1 MYIFQSQEDLWLSS
15 AQKLTNIIKQII
27 EFAKM
32 VPGFMKF
39 AQDDQIALLKRGK
52 NTIIVRILIIF
63 DMRIMSSKFVFNW
76 LHNYLNDII
85 FSSGLRNRSYSDE
98 QILRFITKCCTVP
111 RHYVTNGSLFNNWR
125 YFRDETG
132 YSNIWIC

>member
-1 MYIFQSQEDLWLSS
+1 MWLSS

-52 NTIIVRILIIF
+52 NIKTWPIIKLGRGINRLFATNVSHWFVTYESYMILC
-63 DMRIMSSKFVFNW
+63 
-76 LHNYLNDII
+76 
-85 FSSGLRNRSYSDE
+85 SGL
-98 QILRFITKCCTVP
+98 
-111 RHYVTNGSLFNNWR
+111 
-125 YFRDETG
+125 
-132 YSNIWIC
+132 